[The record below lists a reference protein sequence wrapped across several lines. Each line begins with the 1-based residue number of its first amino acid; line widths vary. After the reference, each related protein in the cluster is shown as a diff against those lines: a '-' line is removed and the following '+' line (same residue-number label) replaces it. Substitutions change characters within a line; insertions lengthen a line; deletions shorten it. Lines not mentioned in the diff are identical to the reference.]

1 MCGITGV
8 YFFKDNKNVNL
19 SSIKEMTTN
28 LSHRGPDSFGYWS
41 SEVNNVYFGHRRLSI
56 LDLSTHG
63 DQPMNSSC
71 GRYVI
76 TFNGEI
82 YNFIELQN
90 DLKKKFD
97 IKFKNKTDTIVLLE
111 LISKLGLKK
120 ALEMIEGM
128 FAFGLWDKKEKKLF
142 LVRDRFGEKPLFFYK
157 NSNFV
162 VFSSELKSLSKFPL
176 VRLNISRKSSYY
188 YSMLGYVP
196 APLCIYEN
204 TFKVMPSQI
213 ISFSDRTT
221 KKTNYYQ
228 IPKPELNRKPSY
240 EKCKKELLS
249 ILEESIKK
257 MIIADV
263 EIGCF
268 LSGGIDSSLVALL
281 MQKNSKKKI
290 KTFSVGFN
298 ENEYDESNF
307 AKSVSKKIGS
317 HHHDIKVD
325 VDDMLQHVEN
335 IATIVDEPFSDSS
348 IIPTFIISKL
358 AATKVK
364 VVLSGDG
371 GDEIFMG
378 YNRYYFAK
386 KILKLKKK
394 TPNILRQLIG
404 QGIRSIP
411 PGLYDSLSSPFQKI
425 LGLQGFSH
433 KMIKLSNILEYKNNS
448 DFYKKLNIF
457 DNDILRDSTKDYKNI
472 FDKYQSIDLIESVQR
487 NDIDYYLPNDI
498 LVKVDR
504 ASMLNSLEVRSLFL
518 SHKVVNKAFELPIEF
533 KLRNKT
539 TKYILKDILSEFF
552 PKSFVYRPKMGFAIP
567 IERWIRDRKFKSKIS
582 EIFYESEWNKL
593 GYDKKKLIEKW
604 ENYKRYRSVTPQC
617 IWMYTIAG
625 MWLNSLR
632 N

>member
-1 MCGITGV
+1 
-8 YFFKDNKNVNL
+8 
-19 SSIKEMTTN
+19 
-28 LSHRGPDSFGYWS
+28 
-41 SEVNNVYFGHRRLSI
+41 
-56 LDLSTHG
+56 
-63 DQPMNSSC
+63 
-71 GRYVI
+71 
-76 TFNGEI
+76 
-82 YNFIELQN
+82 
-90 DLKKKFD
+90 
-97 IKFKNKTDTIVLLE
+97 
-111 LISKLGLKK
+111 
-120 ALEMIEGM
+120 
-128 FAFGLWDKKEKKLF
+128 
-142 LVRDRFGEKPLFFYK
+142 
-157 NSNFV
+157 
-162 VFSSELKSLSKFPL
+162 
-176 VRLNISRKSSYY
+176 
-188 YSMLGYVP
+188 
-196 APLCIYEN
+196 
-204 TFKVMPSQI
+204 
-213 ISFSDRTT
+213 
-221 KKTNYYQ
+221 
-228 IPKPELNRKPSY
+228 
-240 EKCKKELLS
+240 
-249 ILEESIKK
+249 
-257 MIIADV
+257 
-263 EIGCF
+263 
-268 LSGGIDSSLVALL
+268 
-281 MQKNSKKKI
+281 
-290 KTFSVGFN
+290 
-298 ENEYDESNF
+298 
-307 AKSVSKKIGS
+307 
-317 HHHDIKVD
+317 
-325 VDDMLQHVEN
+325 MLQHVEN